1 MKRILMP
8 VLAAGMLAAPAA
20 FGAAVIVYDAD
31 LGEEFE
37 VEREIVEIAK
47 EVYGEAAIYATGDE
61 ISEELVEE
69 LAPKQMLP
77 ADAAVEDLPEE
88 LAGRL
93 PHTSEGTRW
102 VKVGDHLVEVNDDN
116 MIVMTIYDVL
126 P

>member
-8 VLAAGMLAAPAA
+8 VLTAGLLAAPSA

-31 LGEEFE
+31 LGEKFA

-47 EVYGEAAIYATGDE
+47 EVYGEAAVYATGDE
-61 ISEELVEE
+61 ISEELAEE

-77 ADAAVEDLPEE
+77 DSPEVKEVPEE
-88 LAGRL
+88 LASRL

-102 VKVGDHLVEVNDDN
+102 FKVGDHLVEVNDDN
-116 MIVMTIYDVL
+116 MIVMTVYDVL